1 MSKVGHGE
9 NTDISEGQLEVK
21 RRLAVLASACA
32 LLAVSVAYLLLSSHD
47 LEVLIAPGASLTP
60 EWKELRPGR
69 TMDTSGDC
77 SELFIEI
84 LDVHEGADGNYA
96 FADGSKLS
104 VEGFLVSSFGER
116 LNLGVDASVG
126 GFGVTNVLRLSNPA
140 LQWKQ
145 QDYSFQSLF
154 LRANRPL
161 KVGRIVWISY
171 DPQST
176 KSGTKE
182 PRAFSE
188 DP

>member
-1 MSKVGHGE
+1 
-9 NTDISEGQLEVK
+9 
-21 RRLAVLASACA
+21 
-32 LLAVSVAYLLLSSHD
+32 
-47 LEVLIAPGASLTP
+47 
-60 EWKELRPGR
+60 
-69 TMDTSGDC
+69 MDTSGDC